1 MSYLSHAANVLGRVA
16 HAVDPN
22 SPDSAI
28 HYVTG
33 PQAEKHTREVVAQLA
48 DKAPAIDWHALAPE
62 ITLACVALLVLI
74 IDLFLKKR
82 SSWRSSN
89 VAAIGLLVSLIPVI
103 TLALD
108 GQNRSLFGGAF
119 VVDNYALAFK
129 AFFIIGAY
137 LCVLI
142 GGDYIREGDYF
153 QSEFWFLLLTSVFG
167 MSALASSRDLISLF
181 VALETVT
188 IPTFVMAGWRR
199 RDLKS
204 NEAALKYYL
213 IGVMSSAVMLYGMSF
228 IAGMSGTTLFTGIH
242 EYFESGNITNL
253 AHVAVI
259 LTVIGFAFKISAV
272 PFHQWAPDTYEGAP
286 TPVTAFL
293 SVLSKAAGFVGLTVL
308 LQYAF
313 FPEHKI
319 WMPIIFIMVV
329 ASLIVGNFTALK
341 ENNIVRMLAYSSIAQ
356 GGFILLPLTLLAER
370 GAFPVESALQATIVY
385 LIIYLLANIGAF
397 ACVIAIARRTH
408 SGELE
413 TFKGLGQ
420 REPFLAI
427 CLSIFLFSLAGI
439 PPFAGWFAK
448 FVMFRSAL
456 DVGTFGGVVL
466 AVVAGVASVVAFVYY
481 AGVVKRMWLEE
492 PANQELDEMSETTAQ
507 GGSLLVDARVS
518 VGTPPALKLAIVLC
532 VVATIVLGV
541 FPGSVGRVAELVTL
555 LS

>member
-1 MSYLSHAANVLGRVA
+1 MIATSHTLGLIARIS
-16 HAVDPN
+16 HEVDPD
-22 SPDSAI
+22 SPEGAI
-28 HYVTG
+28 NYVTG
-33 PQAEKHTREVVAQLA
+33 PKTHMHEVAGHVI

-62 ITLACVALLVLI
+62 IVLACVAILVLV

-82 SSWRSSN
+82 TSWRSSN
-89 VAAIGLLVSLIPVI
+89 VAAIGLLAALIPVI
-103 TLALD
+103 TLAID
-108 GQNRSLFGGAF
+108 GTNRSLFGGAF

-137 LCVLI
+137 ITVLI

-153 QSEFWFLLLTSVFG
+153 QSEFWFLLLCSVLG

-181 VALETVT
+181 VALEMVS

-204 NEAALKYYL
+204 NEAAMKYYI

-228 IAGMSGTTLFTGIH
+228 IAGMSGTTLLSGIH
-242 EYFESGNITNL
+242 SWFETAEITPL

-259 LTVIGFAFKISAV
+259 LTIIGFAFKISAV

-293 SVLSKAAGFVGLTVL
+293 SVLSKAAGFVGLTLL

-313 FPEHKI
+313 FPEYKI
-319 WMPIIFIMVV
+319 WMPIIYVMVV
-329 ASLIVGNFTALK
+329 ASLVVGNFTALK
-341 ENNIVRMLAYSSIAQ
+341 ETNIVRMLAYSSVAQ
-356 GGFILLPLTLLAER
+356 GGFVLLPLTFL
-370 GAFPVESALQATIVY
+370 GANGVKPVESAIQATVVY
-385 LIIYLLANIGAF
+385 LFIYLMANLGAF
-397 ACVIAIARRTH
+397 GCIIAISRRTR

-413 TFKGLGQ
+413 TYNGLGQ

-439 PPFAGWFAK
+439 PPMAGWFAK

-456 DVGTFGGVVL
+456 DVGTTGSVVM
-466 AVVAGVASVVAFVYY
+466 AVIAGVASVVAFVYY
-481 AGVVKRMWLEE
+481 AGVVKRMWLEA
-492 PANQELDEMSETTAQ
+492 PAEMKEVEDESRAS
-507 GGSLLVDARVS
+507 GGLLVSSRTS
-518 VGTPPALKLAIVLC
+518 VTTPPALKVAIVLC
-532 VVATIVLGV
+532 ATGTILIGI
-541 FPGSVGRVAELVTL
+541 FPGILGKVGELVTL
-555 LS
+555 FT